1 MDLIIHLILLKIAK
15 SFKMFDFLGVAENTE
30 KYIFCF
36 YIIFFCLGKV
46 WKKSQTVKRY
56 SKKDLLRFINSAR
69 FMNASQ
75 DFLLN
80 N

>member
-36 YIIFFCLGKV
+36 YIIFFAKEKFGK
-46 WKKSQTVKRY
+46 KVKRWKDTA
-56 SKKDLLRFINSAR
+56 KKIC
-69 FMNASQ
+69 
-75 DFLLN
+75 
-80 N
+80 